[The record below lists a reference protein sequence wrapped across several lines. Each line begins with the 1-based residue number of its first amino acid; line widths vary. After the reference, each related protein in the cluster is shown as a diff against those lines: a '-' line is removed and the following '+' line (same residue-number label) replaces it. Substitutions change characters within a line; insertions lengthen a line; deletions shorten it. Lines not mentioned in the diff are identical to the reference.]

1 VFINMAK
8 QTTIRAT
15 QRRRSWTKPRMDDG
29 MGASSVSG
37 GYRIPLH

>member
-15 QRRRSWTKPRMDDG
+15 QRRRAWTKSRMDDDMELPRSLG
-29 MGASSVSG
+29 EV
-37 GYRIPLH
+37 